1 MGFMLFFINGFS
13 QTNDLVYCNHR
24 FFISQPIP
32 EKVQARMAGKSLPAN
47 ASVNIEDLRYLTLYH
62 YDFDGHIQKGEMV
75 CNKAIAHDLLVVF
88 SKLFKIAYPI
98 NSIRL
103 VDDFNA
109 NDEAS
114 MEANNTSCF
123 NYRTVAGTTKL
134 SKHAFGLAVD
144 INPLQNPWIPNGKV
158 HPATAVDYVDRTK
171 DFPHKIDKNDACYRL
186 MKAHGFTWGGDW
198 KTKDYQHFQK

>member
-1 MGFMLFFINGFS
+1 MGFMLFLINGFS
-13 QTNDLVYCNHR
+13 QTNDLVYCNQR

-32 EKVQARMAGKSLPAN
+32 EKVQARMAGKSLPVN
-47 ASVNIEDLRYLTLYH
+47 ASVNVEDLRYLTLYH

-158 HPATAVDYVDRTK
+158 YPTTAVDYVDRTK

-186 MKAHGFTWGGDW
+186 MKAHGFSWGGDW